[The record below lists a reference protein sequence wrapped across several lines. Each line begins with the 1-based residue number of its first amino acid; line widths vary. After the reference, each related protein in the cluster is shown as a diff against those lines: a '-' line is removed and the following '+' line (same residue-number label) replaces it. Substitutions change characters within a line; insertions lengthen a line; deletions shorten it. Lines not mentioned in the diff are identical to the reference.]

1 MIDDRGNTKKIEVYP
16 PTGALFIERDIS
28 QSERDVILN
37 DLRFMQKTFNIITLD
52 LNLEERPEGT
62 ILRWRPH
69 PQEET
74 IKRWN
79 DGGKVGSD

>member
-1 MIDDRGNTKKIEVYP
+1 MIKDSRNTKKIEVYP
-16 PTGALFIERDIS
+16 PKGALFIERDIS

-37 DLRFMQKTFNIITLD
+37 DLRFMQQTFNIITLD

-62 ILRWRPH
+62 ILKWRPH

-79 DGGKVGSD
+79 DGGTMGAD